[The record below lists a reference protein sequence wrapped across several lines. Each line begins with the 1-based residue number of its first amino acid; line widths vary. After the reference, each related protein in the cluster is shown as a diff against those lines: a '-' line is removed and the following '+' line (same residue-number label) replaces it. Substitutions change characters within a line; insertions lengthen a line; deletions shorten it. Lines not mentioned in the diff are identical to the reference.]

1 MRYLSSKMPSKI
13 FYASHGAA
21 VLRINKTTTKPG
33 KISASGAKIIS
44 RIMKKRGNKS
54 RIIVFKT
61 LSLKNTLTKFYKWHT
76 LQIRPGPGTELQKKQ
91 ILQFQKKLIQYQNL
105 LYWLINSFLKN
116 LMVLISSMTIAF
128 SNIKLKIPK

>member
-21 VLRINKTTTKPG
+21 ILRINKTTTKPG
-33 KISASGAKIIS
+33 KISALGAKIIS

-76 LQIRPGPGTELQKKQ
+76 LQIRPGPGHGTSEKADPT
-91 ILQFQKKLIQYQNL
+91 
-105 LYWLINSFLKN
+105 
-116 LMVLISSMTIAF
+116 ISEKIDP
-128 SNIKLKIPK
+128 IPKFIVLVNKFIFEKSHGANFKYDNSIFKY